1 MLPATNGLA
10 MTHDT
15 VKPIT
20 PGATPAGHYSPGV
33 AWHGL
38 VYVSG
43 QLPFP
48 PGATDRSLGSID
60 EQVRQAMANVES
72 VLVAGGSSLAQL
84 LSVTIYI
91 TDIALWGAVNAE
103 YARIMGPHR
112 PSRAIVP
119 VLPLHYGCQVEI
131 QAIGA
136 VTPLP

>member
-1 MLPATNGLA
+1 
-10 MTHDT
+10 MTSHT
-15 VKPIT
+15 IQPIT

-33 AWHGL
+33 AWNGL
-38 VYVSG
+38 IFVSG

-48 PGATDRSLGSID
+48 PGATDRTVGTID

-72 VLVAGGSSLAQL
+72 VLLAARSSLSQL

-91 TDIALWGAVNAE
+91 TDIALWGPVNAE
-103 YARIMGPHR
+103 FARVMGAHR

-131 QAIGA
+131 QAVGA